1 MGAALLLGLMAA
13 IMIPW
18 LGDDDSDEEPISPE
32 PEEAP
37 IVPLP
42 EETPVVPDAQPSI
55 TVTGLQ
61 VEGTEAGDNITLA
74 DIPTTDSR
82 LADGIVVNGNGG
94 DDILDLVPETGV
106 EPEAFGPDVIF
117 DSSISGG
124 DGNDTITVY
133 DATGS
138 RVFGG
143 AGDDLI
149 TVTENEGDRVIVEAG
164 SGNDTIDASD
174 VASGL
179 LYGDDGDDTILV
191 SGTNG
196 AGTGQTAVR
205 FGGAGDDLIDYESS
219 PLSPLETRYEN
230 PLQLVGGEDAD
241 TFRIVFDQGSPISD
255 QDISEGTERV
265 TMATLVVIDD
275 FEPGIDTLEIDASVT
290 NSAYELSEV
299 RLEEDEQEG
308 TTNVIVSYTSETEVN
323 RDVVITVNATGVD
336 IDDLVLPDGLAME
349 EVA

>member
-164 SGNDTIDASD
+164 SGNDTIDARD
-174 VASGL
+174 V
-179 LYGDDGDDTILV
+179 DNDDDTILV
-191 SGTNG
+191 SGT
-196 AGTGQTAVR
+196 TGPVPVR
-205 FGGAGDDLIDYESS
+205 RQCA
-219 PLSPLETRYEN
+219 
-230 PLQLVGGEDAD
+230 LVG
-241 TFRIVFDQGSPISD
+241 P
-255 QDISEGTERV
+255 
-265 TMATLVVIDD
+265 
-275 FEPGIDTLEIDASVT
+275 
-290 NSAYELSEV
+290 
-299 RLEEDEQEG
+299 
-308 TTNVIVSYTSETEVN
+308 ET
-323 RDVVITVNATGVD
+323 I
-336 IDDLVLPDGLAME
+336 
-349 EVA
+349 